1 MTYLFRL
8 QQTSTNQIDSILLN
22 RHFFVKEKRYENS
35 ALNFL
40 SANFEYKKSWSKTAP
55 QRRKFG
61 GRLFGQQGGV
71 GGEVVCGFLFS
82 MMEWVR

>member
-1 MTYLFRL
+1 MSYLFRL

-35 ALNFL
+35 DLTFL

-55 QRRKFG
+55 QRQKFG
-61 GRLFGQQGGV
+61 GRLFGQQGGLV
-71 GGEVVCGFLFS
+71 ERWCVAFFFQ
-82 MMEWVR
+82 